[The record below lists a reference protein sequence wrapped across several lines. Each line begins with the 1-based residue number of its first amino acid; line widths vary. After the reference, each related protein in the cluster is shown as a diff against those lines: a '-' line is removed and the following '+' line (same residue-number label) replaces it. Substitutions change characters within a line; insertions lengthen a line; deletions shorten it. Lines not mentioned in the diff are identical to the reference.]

1 MALKERLS
9 LPAEAKTWPGELPVQ
24 SLYTAGAAGDR
35 FFKTLKEK
43 GQFQGAVCTA
53 CNEVYVPPKLYCE
66 KCMAK
71 LDDWVKVGPTGIVE
85 SWTEL
90 HVGLDGKP
98 LEKPQFIGLIRLDGA
113 TTSIV
118 HRLTEKPC
126 CIGMEVAAVLKPT
139 AKREGAI
146 TDILHFEPK

>member
-9 LPAEAKTWPGELPVQ
+9 LPGEAKTWPGELPVQ

-35 FFKTLKEK
+35 FLKTLKAK
-43 GQFQGAVCTA
+43 GRFLGAACKT

-66 KCMAK
+66 KCMSE
-71 LDDWVKVGPTGIVE
+71 LTEWSEVGPNGAVE

-98 LEKPQFIGLIRLDGA
+98 LAEPQFVGLIRLDGA

-118 HRLTEKPC
+118 HRLANKPC
-126 CIGMEVAAVLKPT
+126 CIGMQVTAVLKPA

-146 TDILHFEPK
+146 TDIIHFRPK